1 MPERAPKQNGSAS
14 ARKKTFCDAPAI
26 RQLIAPIRNPTVSA
40 FKTVAT
46 IKRVLF
52 VCTGNICR
60 SPIAEGLFR
69 HAVRAR
75 KDVEVASAGVAT
87 GYGQRPSENGVEA
100 CRQIGVDI
108 RDIRSQ
114 PLTDELVRWATHIYG
129 MTRSHLDAILT
140 FFPEAEQKAWLAC
153 EFEPSLA
160 ARPEVPDPIGMGIH
174 AYIATR
180 DHLSKAIPSIIK
192 HIDTT
197 EMTQTT
203 TTTAPSGTQQTTR
216 IALGADHGGV
226 ELKRAVAD
234 ALKAKGLVVH
244 DLGTNSADSVDYPD
258 YAGLV
263 CKQVLAGEADF
274 GVLFCKTGIGM
285 SIAANRHAGIRAAL
299 VTNASDAA
307 TTRRHNNA
315 NVLCMGASNVAPNQ
329 AAAIVEAFL
338 TTEFEGGRH
347 EARVQKI
354 EAGGSCAGGRSLA
367 EVDSAVFHSIQE
379 EHKRQFEGIEL
390 IASEN
395 FTSRAVMEAQGSC
408 LTNKYAEG
416 YPGKRWYG
424 GCENVDVTEQLA
436 IDRAKELFPGAEHVN
451 VQPHSGSQ
459 ANTAVYF
466 SVLQPGDRI
475 LTMNLAHG
483 GHLTH
488 GHKAN
493 FSGRFYTVTHYGVSE
508 KDERIDYDALEKMA
522 IEVQP
527 KMITAGASAYPR
539 IIDFERM
546 RAIADKVGAL
556 LFVDMAHIAGLVAG
570 GVHPNPCALADF
582 TTTTTH
588 KSLRGPRGGLII
600 CKEKYAKAI
609 DGQVFPG
616 IQGGPLEHVI
626 AAKAVCFHEALQ
638 PSFKTYTQQIVS
650 NAKALSARLAHH
662 GYRIVSGGTDNHLML
677 VDLRPKGLNGALAS
691 TTLDHAGITVT
702 KNGIPF
708 DTEPISKGGG
718 IRVGTPAVTTRG
730 MKEEEMM
737 DIADFIHRALE
748 ARENPAEL
756 AKIRDEVK
764 GFTKKFPLPF

>member
-1 MPERAPKQNGSAS
+1 M
-14 ARKKTFCDAPAI
+14 
-26 RQLIAPIRNPTVSA
+26 
-40 FKTVAT
+40 
-46 IKRVLF
+46 
-52 VCTGNICR
+52 
-60 SPIAEGLFR
+60 AEGLFR
-69 HAVRAR
+69 HAVKGRG
-75 KDVEVASAGVAT
+75 DIEIASAGVAT

-100 CRQIGVDI
+100 LRQWGINI

-114 PLTDELVRWATHIYG
+114 PLTDELVEWATHIYT
-129 MTRSHLDAILT
+129 MTSGHLDAVLT
-140 FFPEAEQKAWLAC
+140 FFPEAANKAWLMC
-153 EFEPSLA
+153 EFEPALTQ
-160 ARPEVPDPIGMGIH
+160 RPEVPDPIGMGIH

-180 DHLSKAIPSIIK
+180 DHISKAVPSLLK
-192 HIDTT
+192 HIETTMTDTT
-197 EMTQTT
+197 GNQ
-203 TTTAPSGTQQTTR
+203 APTENQKTTR
-216 IALGADHGGV
+216 IAIGADHGGYEV
-226 ELKRAVAD
+226 KHAIRES
-234 ALKAKGLVVH
+234 LKAKGYIVH
-244 DLGTNSADSVDYPD
+244 DLGTNSAESVDYPD
-258 YAGLV
+258 FAGHV
-263 CKQVLAGEADF
+263 CHEVLSGEADF
-274 GVLFCKTGIGM
+274 GILVCKTGIGM
-285 SIAANRHAGIRAAL
+285 SIAANRHSGIRAAL
-299 VTNASDAA
+299 VTNPGDAA

-315 NVLCMGASNVAPNQ
+315 NVLCLGAVNVAANQ
-329 AAAIVEAFL
+329 ASAIVESFL
-338 TTEFEGGRH
+338 NTEFEGGRH
-347 EARVQKI
+347 ATRVEKLD
-354 EAGGSCAGGRSLA
+354 ACSGGKSLA
-367 EVDSAVFHSIQE
+367 ETDPAVFRSVEE

-395 FTSRAVMEAQGSC
+395 FTSAAVMEAQGSC

-436 IDRAKELFPGAEHVN
+436 IDRAKQLFPGAEHVN

-493 FSGRFYTVTHYGVSE
+493 FSGRFYEVTHYGVSE

-522 IEVQP
+522 EETKP

-570 GVHPNPCALADF
+570 GQHPNPCALADF

-588 KSLRGPRGGLII
+588 KSLRGPRGGIII

-609 DGQVFPG
+609 DSQVFPG

-626 AAKAVCFHEALQ
+626 AAKAVCFHEALD
-638 PSFKTYTQQIVS
+638 PSFKAYAAQIVT
-650 NAKALSARLAHH
+650 NAKALAARLAHH

-677 VDLRPKGLNGALAS
+677 VDLRPKGLNGKVAQE
-691 TTLDHAGITVT
+691 TLDLAGITVN

-737 DIADFIHRALE
+737 DIADFMHRALE
-748 ARENPAEL
+748 GRENPAEL
-756 AKIRDEVK
+756 AAVRDDVRE
-764 GFTKKFPLPF
+764 FTKNFPLPF